1 MNERVP
7 APDELKTVTGH
18 SESPFFYKWL
28 KKPTSEE
35 ASWFN
40 SCSLNESVCMRM
52 SPVAVNSASG
62 VGRRGGRV
70 HQKEEWTNRRFLYE
84 TISALKKHVLRL
96 DKLNNQTT
104 KEGSERGL

>member
-1 MNERVP
+1 
-7 APDELKTVTGH
+7 
-18 SESPFFYKWL
+18 
-28 KKPTSEE
+28 
-35 ASWFN
+35 
-40 SCSLNESVCMRM
+40 MRM

-70 HQKEEWTNRRFLYE
+70 HKKEEWTNRRFLYE